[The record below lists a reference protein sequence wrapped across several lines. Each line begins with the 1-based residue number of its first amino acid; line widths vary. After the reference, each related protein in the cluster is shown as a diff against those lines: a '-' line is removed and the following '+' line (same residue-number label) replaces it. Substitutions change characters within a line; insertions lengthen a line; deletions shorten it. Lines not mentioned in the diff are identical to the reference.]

1 MSDWRGDDM
10 REEYDFSKGKKNP
23 YAKDLKKQ
31 VTIKL
36 TPMVIDYFKEE
47 AIEFAV
53 ELLFSEKW
61 FAFDKNKIYITF
73 YKYPGKS
80 IQPSSE
86 FFSRKGNRSKTIKRK
101 INIIYKIK
109 NN

>member
-1 MSDWRGDDM
+1 M

-47 AIEFAV
+47 AVTIGIPYQTLINLYLV
-53 ELLFSEKW
+53 ECVK
-61 FAFDKNKIYITF
+61 K
-73 YKYPGKS
+73 
-80 IQPSSE
+80 
-86 FFSRKGNRSKTIKRK
+86 KRK
-101 INIIYKIK
+101 LSMFWEEKTV
-109 NN
+109 